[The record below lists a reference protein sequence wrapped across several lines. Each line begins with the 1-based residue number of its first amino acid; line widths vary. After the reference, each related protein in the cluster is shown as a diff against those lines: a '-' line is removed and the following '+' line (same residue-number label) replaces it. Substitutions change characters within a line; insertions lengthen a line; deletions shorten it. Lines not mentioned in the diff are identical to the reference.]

1 MKALLCSAALALS
14 AMATPV
20 MAAQSVR
27 PQTTL
32 PPGCFQIYPNGPIFC
47 VDMPIETGVAT
58 KEDRTP
64 QK

>member
-20 MAAQSVR
+20 MAVPQTQSAR
-27 PQTTL
+27 SQTTL

-47 VDMPIETGVAT
+47 VDMPIE
-58 KEDRTP
+58 P
-64 QK
+64 